1 MPRTIEGHKI
11 RFTVNPEVFA
21 RRLRGNVE
29 DAPSVEKKK
38 DAPLVVMKFGGTSVG
53 SAKMIDVTT
62 GIVAREVQSK
72 DVVVVV
78 SALSGITNSL
88 EILGSDESL
97 IGERERELRAI
108 LDRHT
113 TTSSE
118 LPVSPEI
125 RHQTEDVLVELFTQL
140 NSDVH
145 NMSLIGKE
153 RRDRILSFGERLS
166 SNLVVGML
174 RQKGIKSLA
183 VDSGSVIST
192 DRNFGE
198 AVPDIDKTAENADT
212 YLRPLLKNNITPVVT
227 GFLGSTLDGS
237 PTTLGRGGS
246 DYSASLLGRALKAQE
261 VWIWTDVDGIYT
273 ADPKSDPNAT
283 LIREISIDE
292 ADRMAKGGAK
302 VLQSKTLEP
311 LFGTGIELRVLN
323 TFNVSNEGTR
333 VIHPK

>member
-1 MPRTIEGHKI
+1 MPRTVEGHKI
-11 RFTVNPEVFA
+11 RFTVNPEEFE
-21 RRLRGNVE
+21 RRWRGE
-29 DAPSVEKKK
+29 LEKAPVAEGERHV
-38 DAPLVVMKFGGTSVG
+38 PLVVMKFGGTSVG
-53 SAKMIDVTT
+53 SARMIDVTS
-62 GIVAREVQSK
+62 GIVAKEIQSK

-88 EILGSDESL
+88 EILGSDESS
-97 IGERERELRAI
+97 IDERERELRVI

-125 RHQTEDVLVELFTQL
+125 RHRTEDMLVELFSQL
-140 NSDVH
+140 NSEVH
-145 NMSLIGKE
+145 DMNLLGKE
-153 RRDRILSFGERLS
+153 RRDRILSFGERMS

-174 RQKGIKSLA
+174 RQKGVRSLA

-192 DRNFGE
+192 DRSFGE
-198 AVPDIDKTAENADT
+198 AIPDMDKTVINADT

-227 GFLGSTLDGS
+227 GFLGSAMDGS

-246 DYSASLLGRALKAQE
+246 DYSASLLGRALNAQE
-261 VWIWTDVDGIYT
+261 VWIWTDVNGIYT

-283 LIREISIDE
+283 IIREISIDE

-323 TFNVSNEGTR
+323 TFNSSNEGTR
-333 VIHPK
+333 VVHPK